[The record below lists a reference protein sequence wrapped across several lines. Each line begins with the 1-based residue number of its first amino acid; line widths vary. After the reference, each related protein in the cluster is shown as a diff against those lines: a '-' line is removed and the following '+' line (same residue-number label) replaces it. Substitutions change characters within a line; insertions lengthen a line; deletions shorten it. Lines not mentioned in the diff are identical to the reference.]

1 MSLDWI
7 PREGGLKD
15 HNLWGDELFSTEAP
29 GVIYEEKP
37 IIDPDGN
44 PVKGV
49 YSAWVTLNNPD
60 QLNSYTTEMVKA
72 VIAGF
77 HRAQMNREV
86 VAVVFTGTGT
96 RAFCTGGNTKE
107 YAEYYSEK
115 HSEYY
120 LYMNI
125 FNGMVD
131 AIMGCQKPTIRRV
144 NGMSV
149 AGGQEIGGP
158 ASRRR

>member
-7 PREGGLKD
+7 PREGGIKD
-15 HNLWGDELFSTEAP
+15 HNLWGDELFGTEAP
-29 GVIYEEKP
+29 CVTYEEKP
-37 IIDPDGN
+37 IIDLDGN

-60 QLNSYTTEMVKA
+60 QLNSYTTEMVKG

-77 HRAQMNREV
+77 HRAQMKREV
-86 VAVVFTGTGT
+86 VAVVFTGAGT

-107 YAEYYSEK
+107 YSEYYSEK

-120 LYMNI
+120 LYMNL

-131 AIMGCQKPTIRRV
+131 AIMGCQKPDRKSTRLNSSHGYI
-144 NGMSV
+144 SY
-149 AGGQEIGGP
+149 
-158 ASRRR
+158 